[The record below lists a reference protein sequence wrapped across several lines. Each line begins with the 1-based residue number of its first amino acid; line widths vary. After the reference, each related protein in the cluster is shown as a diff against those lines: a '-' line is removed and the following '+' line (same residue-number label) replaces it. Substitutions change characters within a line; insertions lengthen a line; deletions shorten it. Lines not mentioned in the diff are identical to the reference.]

1 EASRQNDLSQ
11 PAMKANAVNDVMQYV
26 VKLQDRV
33 EQLEVARAVAEAFK
47 VPEAILIE
55 QLKLTPRRPDILP
68 AARVTVAVPSARK
81 LDVSEKQL
89 IQALLQKPN
98 LGLELKPFLGRD
110 FWANVWS
117 NAVIENLVK
126 DPDQNVE
133 TALESVQDD
142 DLKRE
147 VRAAILEP

>member
-1 EASRQNDLSQ
+1 E
-11 PAMKANAVNDVMQYV
+11 K
-26 VKLQDRV
+26 
-33 EQLEVARAVAEAFK
+33 LEVARAVAEAFK
-47 VPEAILIE
+47 IPEAILVE

-68 AARVTVAVPSARK
+68 AARVTAQMPASRK

-89 IQALLQKPN
+89 IQALLQNPR
-98 LGLELKPFLGRD
+98 LGSELKPLLGRD

-126 DPDQNVE
+126 DPNQNVE

-142 DLKRE
+142 DMKRE
-147 VRAAILEP
+147 VTAAILEP